1 MPGPRFTPT
10 VGVAPGTTTLQLAGT
25 TVRMWSA
32 YPTSVA
38 DLGQLGAVDTR
49 ARMRWDI
56 MGVVG
61 GGALLIALTTGLL
74 ASAIGK

>member
-1 MPGPRFTPT
+1 MPGPRFTRT
-10 VGVAPGTTTLQLAGT
+10 VGVAPGTTTLQLAGA
-25 TVRMWSA
+25 TVRVWSA
-32 YPTSVA
+32 YPSSTA
-38 DLGQLGAVDTR
+38 DLEGVDTR

-61 GGALLIALTTGLL
+61 GGALLIALTTGLI